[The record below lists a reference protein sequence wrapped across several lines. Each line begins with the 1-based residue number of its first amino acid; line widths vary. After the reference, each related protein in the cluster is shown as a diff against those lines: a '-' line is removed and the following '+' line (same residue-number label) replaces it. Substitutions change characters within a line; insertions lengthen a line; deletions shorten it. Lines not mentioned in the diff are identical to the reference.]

1 MKHGYHL
8 IRPLQT
14 NLSSRSR
21 TADNTLLIYSDTVLA
36 VSQLAD
42 CDSQSGIDRLFAILI
57 ILQYN
62 KSNIILKIL
71 LLHKNESSILA
82 K

>member
-14 NLSSRSR
+14 NLSSRNR
-21 TADNTLLIYSDTVLA
+21 TADNTLLVYSDTVLA
-36 VSQLAD
+36 VSQLTD
-42 CDSQSGIDRLFAILI
+42 CDSQSGIDRLSAILI